1 MLLSSRSRAGQR
13 RSTSHFGENVS
24 ITLAEHMT
32 NWNSSFAPY
41 WRRFAFGVRIAIV
54 DGFTASGMRHLS
66 FHIGGTAS
74 RQEIC
79 RGTATLLLERYN
91 RSDALWR
98 SQKLAALRMNAPAYS
113 QRSGLGPQPRSAYV
127 CRISIIIR
135 PKADGTNGCRRVTTL
150 SGHRASRC
158 NSRPGTQSP
167 IYANLF
173 FVWDQTGRLEDPRYV
188 ANAVHLFLN
197 MLSYQ
202 SPQSCIQTLAPNAS
216 LRFETLPKERR
227 LPFACYCF
235 ARAG

>member
-1 MLLSSRSRAGQR
+1 MGLQRPACATFHFISEEQPHGKKYVAEPLPHYSNGIIGRMRS
-13 RSTSHFGENVS
+13 GE
-24 ITLAEHMT
+24 AR
-32 NWNSSFAPY
+32 NW
-41 WRRFAFGVRIAIV
+41 RV
-54 DGFTASGMRHLS
+54 
-66 FHIGGTAS
+66 
-74 RQEIC
+74 
-79 RGTATLLLERYN
+79 
-91 RSDALWR
+91 
-98 SQKLAALRMNAPAYS
+98 LRMNAPAYS
-113 QRSGLGPQPRSAYV
+113 QRPGLGPQPRSAYV